1 VIIDAVVTDT
11 PIFIYISNVTNGSH
25 VGSLVLNNIKL
36 SNVTAAVGVLNGTTV
51 LAGGTTTILAGGTTT
66 IDSWVQGNVYSGT
79 KSTGKLTQ
87 GMIQSA
93 AKPQSL
99 LNSDGSIFQ
108 RGHPQYETY
117 SVDQFISVKDE
128 GATGDGQTDDTDA
141 LNAIMTKL
149 DVFGLCQFNS
159 NSTLFTVLG

>member
-1 VIIDAVVTDT
+1 
-11 PIFIYISNVTNGSH
+11 
-25 VGSLVLNNIKL
+25 
-36 SNVTAAVGVLNGTTV
+36 
-51 LAGGTTTILAGGTTT
+51 
-66 IDSWVQGNVYSGT
+66 
-79 KSTGKLTQ
+79 
-87 GMIQSA
+87 MIQSA

-141 LNAIMTKL
+141 LNAIMTKV

-159 NSTLFTVLG
+159 NSTSFTVLG